1 MRERERAILRDKKR
15 KREKVFENEE
25 STDKIDRFIW
35 KHIYI
40 YMYISVNATNS
51 HEQRIKRKREKNEII
66 LWMSKIEKE
75 KREDRFS
82 FHFVRNVLF
91 DESLP
96 VRPDALSFP
105 LQFVF
110 VESINRFV
118 VTPDDASA
126 RVLTGGDDETVGG
139 DIVDVLTIRGD
150 DEPLFDGELV
160 PDVRPDDD
168 GWSCCH
174 GGILSLLLSK
184 RLASSNEIRF
194 LFEINCLAK
203 LRVERKHTDVSNK

>member
-1 MRERERAILRDKKR
+1 
-15 KREKVFENEE
+15 
-25 STDKIDRFIW
+25 
-35 KHIYI
+35 
-40 YMYISVNATNS
+40 
-51 HEQRIKRKREKNEII
+51 
-66 LWMSKIEKE
+66 MSKIEKE

-168 GWSCCH
+168 G
-174 GGILSLLLSK
+174 
-184 RLASSNEIRF
+184 
-194 LFEINCLAK
+194 
-203 LRVERKHTDVSNK
+203 